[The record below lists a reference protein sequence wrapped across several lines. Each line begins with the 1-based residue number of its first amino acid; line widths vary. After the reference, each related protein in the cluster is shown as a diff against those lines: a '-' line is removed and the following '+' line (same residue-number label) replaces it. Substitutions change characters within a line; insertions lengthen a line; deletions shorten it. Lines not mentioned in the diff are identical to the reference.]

1 MPANFALFDMVLL
14 AFTFVFVLI
23 AFFRGFVKELF
34 ALFSWVAAL
43 VISYY
48 ATPFV
53 SHYLSMY
60 SKNKMVLDIVTRT
73 ILFIVVFFIVSLS
86 TSNLCKNLQ
95 DKIPS
100 SFDKSLGVLYGLL
113 KTLIIFSIIYS
124 LTANLYLFLL
134 GKQGVDTEKL
144 PEVPTWMSEA
154 KSSNV
159 LKSTAVMIDPAVR
172 SFIIA
177 VTKNMDDSMFA
188 PKTLDDKVNQVL
200 DEDAAKAV
208 APKEVRPDD
217 LPEGIDED
225 LGYNKKDIE
234 KMTRL
239 LEIIGK

>member
-1 MPANFALFDMVLL
+1 MPSNIAIFDLVVLS
-14 AFTFVFVLI
+14 FTFIFVLI
-23 AFFRGFVKELF
+23 AFFRGFIKEIFSLF
-34 ALFSWVAAL
+34 TWIAAL

-53 SHYLSMY
+53 SHYLASY

-73 ILFIVVFFIVSLS
+73 ILFIVVFFAFSLS
-86 TSNLCKNLQ
+86 TSNMCKNLQ

-113 KTLIIFSIIYS
+113 KTLIIFSIVYS
-124 LTANLYLFLL
+124 LVANLYLFLL
-134 GKQGVDTEKL
+134 GKQGVDTKKL
-144 PEVPTWMSEA
+144 PEVPTWLSDA
-154 KSSNV
+154 KSSNI
-159 LKSTAVMIDPAVR
+159 LKSSALVIDPAVR

-200 DEDAAKAV
+200 EEEVKA

-217 LPEGIDED
+217 LPEEVDEN
-225 LGYNKKDIE
+225 LGYNQKDIE
-234 KMTRL
+234 KMSRL
-239 LEIIGK
+239 LDIIGK